1 MGSFLFCSFPNT
13 FKIYTIFTN
22 LRDACAGTLIEG
34 VTELNKENPEPA
46 FPEELKIKKA
56 DRATPVG

>member
-22 LRDACAGTLIEG
+22 LIHAVAGTLIEG
-34 VTELNKENPEPA
+34 VSELNKENPEPA
-46 FPEELKIKKA
+46 FPELKIKKA
-56 DRATPVG
+56 DRTMPVR